1 MFALFFFLYG
11 KYYVTLSQYQRVETM
26 KKIMEL
32 FSNLARTIQ
41 KKRVTRIFKKKKVY
55 ATNQKVLLGTEEQRF
70 EAFMKRMLN
79 DYFSLMKI
87 GDEYT
92 FVCKYIQNLANIVA
106 LCEKFG
112 LELKYVEGR
121 IKKFAK
127 KPTVLLVDRV
137 YFISFNT
144 LYEQGLLN
152 GTKYIHQ
159 YKKEVKSFIK
169 DNLFKADDKMY
180 LKFVNLISGER
191 ELFKEV
197 VYDLGLTV
205 VENGQIMYVTFD
217 EYKKVVENLF
227 VNFKV
232 ERV

>member
-1 MFALFFFLYG
+1 MYP
-11 KYYVTLSQYQRVETM
+11 KD
-26 KKIMEL
+26 
-32 FSNLARTIQ
+32 
-41 KKRVTRIFKKKKVY
+41 
-55 ATNQKVLLGTEEQRF
+55 VLLGTEDQRF
-70 EAFMKRMLN
+70 EAVVKSMLREH
-79 DYFSLMKI
+79 FSLMKL
-87 GDEYT
+87 GTEYM
-92 FVCKYIQNLANIVA
+92 FVCKYRHNLAKIA
-106 LCEKFG
+106 ILCEKRG

-121 IKKFAK
+121 LKELIHGSNS
-127 KPTVLLVDRV
+127 VVSERL
-137 YFISFNT
+137 YFIPFNIF
-144 LYEQGLLN
+144 YEQGLLN

-227 VNFKV
+227 VNFKI